1 MRGPRRPP
9 AEGCPGTSAL
19 RPAPGPAARLLCA
32 AARAGAG
39 SSGARADA
47 ASPRR
52 GMLPRTKYNRFRND
66 SVTSVD
72 DLLHSLS
79 VSGGGKV
86 SAARATPAAAPYLV
100 SGEALRK
107 APDDGP
113 GSLGHLLHKVSHLK
127 LSSSG
132 LRGLSSAARE
142 RAGARLSGSCSAPS
156 LAAPDGSAPPAP
168 RAPASMSAARRG
180 RPGDEPLPRPPRGA
194 PHASDQVLGAGVTY
208 VVKYLGCIEVLR
220 SMRSLDFSTR
230 TQITRE
236 AISRVCEAVPGARG
250 ALKKRKPPSKMLSSI
265 LGKSNLQ
272 FAGMSI
278 SLTISTAS
286 LNLRTPDSKQ
296 IIANHHMQSISFASG
311 GDPDTTD
318 YVAYVAKDPVNRRA
332 CHILECCDG
341 LAQDVI
347 GSIGQAFELRFKQY
361 LQCPSKIPALQD
373 RMQSLDEPWTE
384 EEGDAPDHPYYNSI
398 PSKMPPPGGF
408 LDARLKTRPQA
419 PDTTQFAGKEQ
430 TYYQGRHLGDVFGED
445 WQKAPSRQGS
455 FDVYSALEGKAPVP
469 MVGEGPT
476 YVNTRHIPPQARP
489 ATASSAESSP
499 RKDLFDM
506 KPFEDALK
514 NQALGPVLSK
524 AASVECISPVSPRAP
539 DAKMLEELQAEPW
552 YQGEMSRKEAEGLLE
567 KDGDFLVRKSTTNPG
582 SFVLTGMHNGQ
593 AKHLLLVD
601 PEGTIRTKDRVFDS
615 ISHLIG
621 HHLESRLPI
630 VSAGSELC
638 LQQPVE
644 RKQ

>member
-1 MRGPRRPP
+1 
-9 AEGCPGTSAL
+9 
-19 RPAPGPAARLLCA
+19 
-32 AARAGAG
+32 
-39 SSGARADA
+39 
-47 ASPRR
+47 
-52 GMLPRTKYNRFRND
+52 MLPRTKYNRFRND

-72 DLLHSLS
+72 DLLHNLS
-79 VSGGGKV
+79 
-86 SAARATPAAAPYLV
+86 
-100 SGEALRK
+100 
-107 APDDGP
+107 
-113 GSLGHLLHKVSHLK
+113 
-127 LSSSG
+127 
-132 LRGLSSAARE
+132 
-142 RAGARLSGSCSAPS
+142 
-156 LAAPDGSAPPAP
+156 
-168 RAPASMSAARRG
+168 
-180 RPGDEPLPRPPRGA
+180 
-194 PHASDQVLGAGVTY
+194 
-208 VVKYLGCIEVLR
+208 YLGCIEVLR

-236 AISRVCEAVPGARG
+236 AISRVCEAVPGAKG
-250 ALKKRKPPSKMLSSI
+250 AFRKRKPPSKMLSSI

-361 LQCPSKIPALQD
+361 LQCPSKVPTFHD

-384 EEGDAPDHPYYNSI
+384 EEGDGSDHPYYNSI
-398 PSKMPPPGGF
+398 PSKTPPPGGF
-408 LDARLKTRPQA
+408 VDVRLHARPHA
-419 PDTTQFAGKEQ
+419 PDTAQFAGKEQ
-430 TYYQGRHLGDVFGED
+430 TYYQGRHLGDPFGED
-445 WQKAPSRQGS
+445 WQQTPVRQGS
-455 FDVYSALEGKAPVP
+455 LDIYGMPEGRAPAAP
-469 MVGEGPT
+469 GEAPT
-476 YVNTRHIPPQARP
+476 YVNAQHLPPQATP
-489 ATASSAESSP
+489 ASGSSAESSP

-506 KPFEDALK
+506 KPFEDALR
-514 NQALGPVLSK
+514 NQSLGPALSK
-524 AASVECISPVSPRAP
+524 AASVECISPVTPRAP
-539 DAKMLEELQAEPW
+539 DAKMLVELEGEPW
-552 YQGEMSRKEAEGLLE
+552 YQGEMSRKEAEGLL
-567 KDGDFLVRKSTTNPG
+567 KNDGDFLVRKSATNPG

-615 ISHLIG
+615 ISHLIN
-621 HHLESRLPI
+621 HHLENSLPI

-644 RKQ
+644 KTL

>member
-1 MRGPRRPP
+1 
-9 AEGCPGTSAL
+9 
-19 RPAPGPAARLLCA
+19 
-32 AARAGAG
+32 
-39 SSGARADA
+39 
-47 ASPRR
+47 
-52 GMLPRTKYNRFRND
+52 
-66 SVTSVD
+66 
-72 DLLHSLS
+72 
-79 VSGGGKV
+79 
-86 SAARATPAAAPYLV
+86 
-100 SGEALRK
+100 
-107 APDDGP
+107 
-113 GSLGHLLHKVSHLK
+113 
-127 LSSSG
+127 
-132 LRGLSSAARE
+132 
-142 RAGARLSGSCSAPS
+142 
-156 LAAPDGSAPPAP
+156 
-168 RAPASMSAARRG
+168 MSAAKKG

-194 PHASDQVLGAGVTY
+194 QHASDQVLGAGVTY

-384 EEGDAPDHPYYNSI
+384 EEGEGPDHPYYNSI

-419 PDTTQFAGKEQ
+419 PDTAQFAGKEQ

-455 FDVYSALEGKAPVP
+455 LDIYSTPEGKAPGP
-469 MVGEGPT
+469 AVGEGPT

-489 ATASSAESSP
+489 ATASSADSSP

-514 NQALGPVLSK
+514 NQAVGPVLSK

-539 DAKMLEELQAEPW
+539 DAKILEELHAEPW

-615 ISHLIG
+615 ISHLIN
-621 HHLESRLPI
+621 HHLESSLPI

-644 RKQ
+644 RRQ

>member
-1 MRGPRRPP
+1 
-9 AEGCPGTSAL
+9 
-19 RPAPGPAARLLCA
+19 
-32 AARAGAG
+32 
-39 SSGARADA
+39 
-47 ASPRR
+47 
-52 GMLPRTKYNRFRND
+52 MLPRTKYNRFRND

-79 VSGGGKV
+79 VSGSGGKV
-86 SAARATPAAAPYLV
+86 SAEPAASPYLV

-156 LAAPDGSAPPAP
+156 LAAPDGGSATPGS
-168 RAPASMSAARRG
+168 RAPAASMSASRKSRAS
-180 RPGDEPLPRPPRGA
+180 DEPLPRPPRGA
-194 PHASDQVLGAGVTY
+194 PHASDQVLGSGVTY

-230 TQITRE
+230 TQVTRE
-236 AISRVCEAVPGARG
+236 AISRVCEAVPGAKG
-250 ALKKRKPPSKMLSSI
+250 AFKKRKPPSKMLSSI

-296 IIANHHMQSISFASG
+296 IIANHHMRSISFASG

-384 EEGDAPDHPYYNSI
+384 EEGDGPDHPYYNSV

-408 LDARLKTRPQA
+408 LDARLKARPHA
-419 PDTTQFAGKEQ
+419 PDTAQFAGKEQ
-430 TYYQGRHLGDVFGED
+430 TYYQGRHLGDAFGED
-445 WQKAPSRQGS
+445 WQRAPTRQGS
-455 FDVYSALEGKAPVP
+455 LDIYSTPEGKAHMVP
-469 MVGEGPT
+469 VGETPT
-476 YVNTRHIPPQARP
+476 YVNTQPGPPQVWP
-489 ATASSAESSP
+489 AATSSTESSP

-506 KPFEDALK
+506 KPFEDALR
-514 NQALGPVLSK
+514 NQPLGPVLSK
-524 AASVECISPVSPRAP
+524 AASVECISPITPRAP
-539 DAKMLEELQAEPW
+539 DAKMLEELNAEPW
-552 YQGEMSRKEAEGLLE
+552 YQGEMSRKEAEALLQE
-567 KDGDFLVRKSTTNPG
+567 DGDFLVRKSTTNPG

-615 ISHLIG
+615 ISHLITY
-621 HHLESRLPI
+621 HLESSLPI

-638 LQQPVE
+638 LRQPVE
-644 RKQ
+644 RKP

>member
-1 MRGPRRPP
+1 
-9 AEGCPGTSAL
+9 
-19 RPAPGPAARLLCA
+19 
-32 AARAGAG
+32 
-39 SSGARADA
+39 
-47 ASPRR
+47 
-52 GMLPRTKYNRFRND
+52 MLPRTKYNRFRND

-72 DLLHSLS
+72 DLLHNLS
-79 VSGGGKV
+79 VSRGGGKV
-86 SAARATPAAAPYLV
+86 SAARAAPAAAPYLV
-100 SGEALRK
+100 SGDALRK
-107 APDDGP
+107 APDDGS

-132 LRGLSSAARE
+132 LRGLSAARE

-156 LAAPDGSAPPAP
+156 LAAPDGSAPPGP
-168 RAPASMSAARRG
+168 RAPAMRAARKG
-180 RPGDEPLPRPPRGA
+180 RPGDEPPPREPPA
-194 PHASDQVLGAGVTY
+194 NDQVLGAGVTY

-236 AISRVCEAVPGARG
+236 AISRVCEAVPGTKG
-250 ALKKRKPPSKMLSSI
+250 AFRKRKPPSKMLSSI

-272 FAGMSI
+272 FAGMNI

-361 LQCPSKIPALQD
+361 LQCPSKIPALHA

-384 EEGDAPDHPYYNSI
+384 EEGDCSDHPYYNSI
-398 PSKMPPPGGF
+398 PNKTPPPGGF
-408 LDARLKTRPQA
+408 VDARLKARPHA
-419 PDTTQFAGKEQ
+419 TDTAQFSGKEQ
-430 TYYQGRHLGDVFGED
+430 TYYQGRHLGDPFGED
-445 WQKAPSRQGS
+445 WRQAPVRQGS
-455 FDVYSALEGKAPVP
+455 TDTYSTSEGKAHVAP
-469 MVGEGPT
+469 MGEAPT
-476 YVNTRHIPPQARP
+476 YVNTQQFPPQAGP
-489 ATASSAESSP
+489 SVGSSTEGSP
-499 RKDLFDM
+499 GKDLFDM
-506 KPFEDALK
+506 KPFEDALR
-514 NQALGPVLSK
+514 NQCMGPVLSK
-524 AASVECISPVSPRAP
+524 AASVECISPVSPQPP
-539 DAKMLEELQAEPW
+539 DAGVLEALTAEPW
-552 YQGEMSRKEAEGLLE
+552 YQGEMSRQEAEGLLQR
-567 KDGDFLVRKSTTNPG
+567 DGDFLVRKSTTNPG
-582 SFVLTGMHNGQ
+582 SFVLTGMHDGQ

-601 PEGTIRTKDRVFDS
+601 PEGTVRTKDRVFDS
-615 ISHLIG
+615 ISHLIN
-621 HHLESRLPI
+621 HHLENSIPI

-644 RKQ
+644 RNP

>member
-1 MRGPRRPP
+1 
-9 AEGCPGTSAL
+9 
-19 RPAPGPAARLLCA
+19 
-32 AARAGAG
+32 
-39 SSGARADA
+39 
-47 ASPRR
+47 
-52 GMLPRTKYNRFRND
+52 MLPRTKYNRFRND

-72 DLLHSLS
+72 DLLHNLS
-79 VSGGGKV
+79 VSSGGKV
-86 SAARATPAAAPYLV
+86 SATRAAPAAAPYLV
-100 SGEALRK
+100 SGDALRK

-132 LRGLSSAARE
+132 LRGLSAARE

-156 LAAPDGSAPPAP
+156 LAAPDGSSSPGP
-168 RAPASMSAARRG
+168 RAPAMRAARKG
-180 RPGDEPLPRPPRGA
+180 RSSDEPPPR
-194 PHASDQVLGAGVTY
+194 ASPASEQVLGAGVTY

-236 AISRVCEAVPGARG
+236 AISRVCEAVPGAKG
-250 ALKKRKPPSKMLSSI
+250 AFRKRKPPSKMLSSI

-361 LQCPSKIPALQD
+361 LQCPSKIPTLHD
-373 RMQSLDEPWTE
+373 RFE
-384 EEGDAPDHPYYNSI
+384 
-398 PSKMPPPGGF
+398 
-408 LDARLKTRPQA
+408 
-419 PDTTQFAGKEQ
+419 
-430 TYYQGRHLGDVFGED
+430 
-445 WQKAPSRQGS
+445 
-455 FDVYSALEGKAPVP
+455 LE
-469 MVGEGPT
+469 
-476 YVNTRHIPPQARP
+476 
-489 ATASSAESSP
+489 
-499 RKDLFDM
+499 
-506 KPFEDALK
+506 PFEDALK
-514 NQALGPVLSK
+514 NQSVGPVLSK
-524 AASVECISPVSPRAP
+524 AASVECISPISPRAP
-539 DAKMLEELQAEPW
+539 DAKMLEELKAEPW
-552 YQGEMSRKEAEGLLE
+552 YQGEMSRKEAEGLL
-567 KDGDFLVRKSTTNPG
+567 KRDGDFLVRKSTTNPG
-582 SFVLTGMHNGQ
+582 SFVLTGMHDGQ

-615 ISHLIG
+615 ISHLIN
-621 HHLESRLPI
+621 HHLENSLPI

-638 LQQPVE
+638 LKQPVE
-644 RKQ
+644 RSP

>member
-1 MRGPRRPP
+1 
-9 AEGCPGTSAL
+9 
-19 RPAPGPAARLLCA
+19 
-32 AARAGAG
+32 
-39 SSGARADA
+39 
-47 ASPRR
+47 
-52 GMLPRTKYNRFRND
+52 MLPRTKYNRFRND

-79 VSGGGKV
+79 VSGGGGGGGKV

-156 LAAPDGSAPPAP
+156 LAAPDGSAAPAP
-168 RAPASMSAARRG
+168 RAPAVSMSASRKG

-194 PHASDQVLGAGVTY
+194 PHASDQVLGPGVTY

-230 TQITRE
+230 TQITRGFSYSQAITTAAEGAWTGRWMKRMKDRE
-236 AISRVCEAVPGARG
+236 AISRVCEAVPGAKG
-250 ALKKRKPPSKMLSSI
+250 AFRKRKPPSKMLSSI

-278 SLTISTAS
+278 SLTVSTAS

-361 LQCPSKIPALQD
+361 LQCPSKIPVLQD

-384 EEGDAPDHPYYNSI
+384 EEGEGSDHPYYNSV

-408 LDARLKTRPQA
+408 LDARLKNRPHA
-419 PDTTQFAGKEQ
+419 PDTAQFAGKEQ
-430 TYYQGRHLGDVFGED
+430 TYYQGRHLGDTFGED
-445 WQKAPSRQGS
+445 WQQAPVRQGS
-455 FDVYSALEGKAPVP
+455 LDIYSTPEGKPHMAPA
-469 MVGEGPT
+469 GEAPT
-476 YVNTRHIPPQARP
+476 YVNTQRMPPQAQP
-489 ATASSAESSP
+489 AATSSAESSP
-499 RKDLFDM
+499 RRDLFDM

-514 NQALGPVLSK
+514 NQSLGPVLNK

-539 DAKMLEELQAEPW
+539 DAKMLETLQAEPW

-567 KDGDFLVRKSTTNPG
+567 KDGDFLVRKSTTNSG

-615 ISHLIG
+615 ISHLIN
-621 HHLESRLPI
+621 HHLESSVPI

-644 RKQ
+644 RRPPGDQG

>member
-1 MRGPRRPP
+1 
-9 AEGCPGTSAL
+9 
-19 RPAPGPAARLLCA
+19 
-32 AARAGAG
+32 
-39 SSGARADA
+39 
-47 ASPRR
+47 
-52 GMLPRTKYNRFRND
+52 MLPRTKYNRFRND

-72 DLLHSLS
+72 DLLHNLS
-79 VSGGGKV
+79 VSGGGGKV
-86 SAARATPAAAPYLV
+86 SAARAAPAAAPYLV
-100 SGEALRK
+100 SGDALRR

-132 LRGLSSAARE
+132 LRGLSAARE

-156 LAAPDGSAPPAP
+156 LAAPDGSAPPGP
-168 RAPASMSAARRG
+168 RAPAMRAARQG
-180 RPGDEPLPRPPRGA
+180 RPGDEPPPCA

-236 AISRVCEAVPGARG
+236 AISRVCEAVPGAKG
-250 ALKKRKPPSKMLSSI
+250 AFRRRKPPSKMLSSI
-265 LGKSNLQ
+265 LGKRNLQ
-272 FAGMSI
+272 FAGTSI

-286 LNLRTPDSKQ
+286 LSLRTPDSKQ

-361 LQCPSKIPALQD
+361 LQCPSKIPALHD

-384 EEGDAPDHPYYNSI
+384 EEGDSSDHPYYNSI
-398 PSKMPPPGGF
+398 PSKTPPPGGF
-408 LDARLKTRPQA
+408 VDARLKARPPHG
-419 PDTTQFAGKEQ
+419 PDVAQFAGKEQ
-430 TYYQGRHLGDVFGED
+430 TYYQGRHFGDPFGED
-445 WQKAPSRQGS
+445 WQQAPARQGERQGAL
-455 FDVYSALEGKAPVP
+455 DIYSVPAGRSPAATAGEAPA
-469 MVGEGPT
+469 
-476 YVNTRHIPPQARP
+476 YVNTQRAPRQARP
-489 ATASSAESSP
+489 AAGSSAESSP
-499 RKDLFDM
+499 RRDLFDM

-514 NQALGPVLSK
+514 NQPLGPVLSK

-539 DAKMLEELQAEPW
+539 DARMLEELRAEPW
-552 YQGEMSRKEAEGLLE
+552 YQGEMSRKEAERLL
-567 KDGDFLVRKSTTNPG
+567 KTDGDFLVRKSATNPG

-601 PEGTIRTKDRVFDS
+601 PEGTIRTKDRIFDS
-615 ISHLIG
+615 ISHLIT
-621 HHLESRLPI
+621 HHLENSLPI

-638 LQQPVE
+638 LQQPVG
-644 RKQ
+644 RNP

>member
-1 MRGPRRPP
+1 MPAYGQGNQEDKEESPPPPQTAILGIYIFLPPIAGCAYWRGLLFSQRLHFTFVCQLAPQWVGAVSESLWRYT
-9 AEGCPGTSAL
+9 GLSAFT
-19 RPAPGPAARLLCA
+19 R
-32 AARAGAG
+32 
-39 SSGARADA
+39 SD
-47 ASPRR
+47 
-52 GMLPRTKYNRFRND
+52 
-66 SVTSVD
+66 
-72 DLLHSLS
+72 
-79 VSGGGKV
+79 
-86 SAARATPAAAPYLV
+86 
-100 SGEALRK
+100 
-107 APDDGP
+107 
-113 GSLGHLLHKVSHLK
+113 SLGQKLK
-127 LSSSG
+127 YH
-132 LRGLSSAARE
+132 
-142 RAGARLSGSCSAPS
+142 PW
-156 LAAPDGSAPPAP
+156 
-168 RAPASMSAARRG
+168 
-180 RPGDEPLPRPPRGA
+180 
-194 PHASDQVLGAGVTY
+194 
-208 VVKYLGCIEVLR
+208 
-220 SMRSLDFSTR
+220 
-230 TQITRE
+230 
-236 AISRVCEAVPGARG
+236 ISQ
-250 ALKKRKPPSKMLSSI
+250 PPSKVLSNI

-384 EEGDAPDHPYYNSI
+384 EEGDGPDHPYYNSV

-408 LDARLKTRPQA
+408 LDARLKARPHG
-419 PDTTQFAGKEQ
+419 PDAAQFAGKEQ
-430 TYYQGRHLGDVFGED
+430 TYYQGRHLGDTFGED
-445 WQKAPSRQGS
+445 WQRAPTRQGS
-455 FDVYSALEGKAPVP
+455 LDIYSTPEGKAH
-469 MVGEGPT
+469 MALVGETPT
-476 YVNTRHIPPQARP
+476 YVNTQPVPPHVWP
-489 ATASSAESSP
+489 TASSSTESSP

-514 NQALGPVLSK
+514 NQPLGPVLSK

-539 DAKMLEELQAEPW
+539 DAKTLEELDAEPW
-552 YQGEMSRKEAEGLLE
+552 YQGEMSRKEAEALLQE
-567 KDGDFLVRKSTTNPG
+567 DGDFLVRKSTTNPG

-615 ISHLIG
+615 ISHLINY
-621 HHLESRLPI
+621 HLESSLPI

-644 RKQ
+644 RKH

>member
-1 MRGPRRPP
+1 
-9 AEGCPGTSAL
+9 
-19 RPAPGPAARLLCA
+19 
-32 AARAGAG
+32 
-39 SSGARADA
+39 
-47 ASPRR
+47 
-52 GMLPRTKYNRFRND
+52 MLPRTKYNRFRND

-72 DLLHSLS
+72 DLLHNLS

-86 SAARATPAAAPYLV
+86 SAARAAPAAAPYLV
-100 SGEALRK
+100 SG
-107 APDDGP
+107 DDGP

-132 LRGLSSAARE
+132 LRGRSAARA

-156 LAAPDGSAPPAP
+156 LAAPDGPG
-168 RAPASMSAARRG
+168 APAMRAARKG
-180 RPGDEPLPRPPRGA
+180 RPGDPPPPRA

-236 AISRVCEAVPGARG
+236 AISRVCEAVPGTKG
-250 ALKKRKPPSKMLSSI
+250 AFRKRKPPSKMLSSI

-361 LQCPSKIPALQD
+361 LQCPSKVPAFHD

-384 EEGDAPDHPYYNSI
+384 EEGDGSDHPYYNSI
-398 PSKMPPPGGF
+398 PSKTPPPGGF
-408 LDARLKTRPQA
+408 VDVRLHARPHA
-419 PDTTQFAGKEQ
+419 PDTAQFAGKEQ
-430 TYYQGRHLGDVFGED
+430 TYYQGRHLGDPFGED
-445 WQKAPSRQGS
+445 WQQTPVRQGS
-455 FDVYSALEGKAPVP
+455 LDIYSTPEARVPAAP
-469 MVGEGPT
+469 GEAPT
-476 YVNTRHIPPQARP
+476 YVNAQHIPVQATP
-489 ATASSAESSP
+489 ASGSSTESSP
-499 RKDLFDM
+499 LKDLFDM
-506 KPFEDALK
+506 KPFEDALR
-514 NQALGPVLSK
+514 NQSLGPVLSK
-524 AASVECISPVSPRAP
+524 AASVECISPVTPRAP
-539 DAKMLEELQAEPW
+539 DAKMLEELEGEPW
-552 YQGEMSRKEAEGLLE
+552 YQGEMSRKEAEGLL
-567 KDGDFLVRKSTTNPG
+567 KNDGDFLVRKSATNPG

-615 ISHLIG
+615 ISHLIN
-621 HHLESRLPI
+621 HHLENSLPI

-644 RKQ
+644 KTL

>member
-1 MRGPRRPP
+1 
-9 AEGCPGTSAL
+9 
-19 RPAPGPAARLLCA
+19 
-32 AARAGAG
+32 
-39 SSGARADA
+39 
-47 ASPRR
+47 
-52 GMLPRTKYNRFRND
+52 MLPRTKYNRFRND

-79 VSGGGKV
+79 VSGGGGKV

-100 SGEALRK
+100 SGEALHK

-168 RAPASMSAARRG
+168 RAPAESMSAARKG

-194 PHASDQVLGAGVTY
+194 PHASDQVLGPGVTY

-230 TQITRE
+230 TQITRCSLPTKGLVASTGPLHGPTPGFVDSRE
-236 AISRVCEAVPGARG
+236 AISRVCEAVPGAKG
-250 ALKKRKPPSKMLSSI
+250 AFKKRKPPSKTLSSI

-373 RMQSLDEPWTE
+373 RSGRRTGSSTTSAISL
-384 EEGDAPDHPYYNSI
+384 
-398 PSKMPPPGGF
+398 
-408 LDARLKTRPQA
+408 
-419 PDTTQFAGKEQ
+419 TTTWRADCPLSL
-430 TYYQGRHLGDVFGED
+430 LGV
-445 WQKAPSRQGS
+445 SS
-455 FDVYSALEGKAPVP
+455 
-469 MVGEGPT
+469 
-476 YVNTRHIPPQARP
+476 
-489 ATASSAESSP
+489 ASSSQWRGSS
-499 RKDLFDM
+499 
-506 KPFEDALK
+506 
-514 NQALGPVLSK
+514 
-524 AASVECISPVSPRAP
+524 
-539 DAKMLEELQAEPW
+539 EP
-552 YQGEMSRKEAEGLLE
+552 A
-567 KDGDFLVRKSTTNPG
+567 
-582 SFVLTGMHNGQ
+582 
-593 AKHLLLVD
+593 HLLLKLCTRRITEEVCVGVHNTLLSTFILEWKWLLGHPSGGCITPISSFLSLMKAD
-601 PEGTIRTKDRVFDS
+601 LFGHILETHLKRQVKIIGLVSFRPFRES
-615 ISHLIG
+615 ISLLHEMMCFPL
-621 HHLESRLPI
+621 
-630 VSAGSELC
+630 AGPSLWVWHV
-638 LQQPVE
+638 PVLLGSPGGGST
-644 RKQ
+644 

>member
-1 MRGPRRPP
+1 
-9 AEGCPGTSAL
+9 
-19 RPAPGPAARLLCA
+19 
-32 AARAGAG
+32 
-39 SSGARADA
+39 
-47 ASPRR
+47 
-52 GMLPRTKYNRFRND
+52 MLPRTKYNRFRND

-72 DLLHSLS
+72 DLLHNLS

-86 SAARATPAAAPYLV
+86 SAARAAPAAVPYLV
-100 SGEALRK
+100 SGDALRK

-132 LRGLSSAARE
+132 LRGLSAARE

-156 LAAPDGSAPPAP
+156 LAAPDGSAPPGP
-168 RAPASMSAARRG
+168 RAPAMRAARKG
-180 RPGDEPLPRPPRGA
+180 RPGDEPPPRA
-194 PHASDQVLGAGVTY
+194 PPASDQVLGAGVTY

-236 AISRVCEAVPGARG
+236 AISRVCEAVPGAKG
-250 ALKKRKPPSKMLSSI
+250 AFRKRKPPSKMLSSI

-347 GSIGQAFELRFKQY
+347 SSIGQAFELRFKQY
-361 LQCPSKIPALQD
+361 LQCPSKISTFHD

-384 EEGDAPDHPYYNSI
+384 EEGDGSDHPYYNSI
-398 PSKMPPPGGF
+398 PSKTPPPGGF
-408 LDARLKTRPQA
+408 VDARLKARSHV
-419 PDTTQFAGKEQ
+419 PDTAQFAGKEQ
-430 TYYQGRHLGDVFGED
+430 TYYQGRHLGELFGED
-445 WQKAPSRQGS
+445 WQQTPIRQGS
-455 FDVYSALEGKAPVP
+455 VDIYSMPEGKAHVAP
-469 MVGEGPT
+469 MGEAPT
-476 YVNTRHIPPQARP
+476 YVNTQHLPLQAGP
-489 ATASSAESSP
+489 SASSSAESSP

-514 NQALGPVLSK
+514 NQSMGPLLSK
-524 AASVECISPVSPRAP
+524 AASVECISPISPKAP
-539 DAKMLEELQAEPW
+539 DARMLEELKAEPW
-552 YQGEMSRKEAEGLLE
+552 YQGEMSRKEAEGLL
-567 KDGDFLVRKSTTNPG
+567 KRDGDFLVRKSTTNLG
-582 SFVLTGMHNGQ
+582 SFVLTGMHDGQ

-601 PEGTIRTKDRVFDS
+601 PEGTIRTKDRIFDS
-615 ISHLIG
+615 ISHLIN
-621 HHLESRLPI
+621 HHLENSLPI

-644 RKQ
+644 RNP

>member
-1 MRGPRRPP
+1 
-9 AEGCPGTSAL
+9 
-19 RPAPGPAARLLCA
+19 
-32 AARAGAG
+32 
-39 SSGARADA
+39 
-47 ASPRR
+47 
-52 GMLPRTKYNRFRND
+52 MLPRTKYNRFRND

-72 DLLHSLS
+72 DLLHNLS
-79 VSGGGKV
+79 
-86 SAARATPAAAPYLV
+86 
-100 SGEALRK
+100 
-107 APDDGP
+107 
-113 GSLGHLLHKVSHLK
+113 
-127 LSSSG
+127 
-132 LRGLSSAARE
+132 
-142 RAGARLSGSCSAPS
+142 
-156 LAAPDGSAPPAP
+156 
-168 RAPASMSAARRG
+168 
-180 RPGDEPLPRPPRGA
+180 
-194 PHASDQVLGAGVTY
+194 
-208 VVKYLGCIEVLR
+208 YLGCIEVLR

-236 AISRVCEAVPGARG
+236 AISRVCEAVPGTKG
-250 ALKKRKPPSKMLSSI
+250 AFRKRKPPSKMLSSI

-272 FAGMSI
+272 FAGMNI

-361 LQCPSKIPALQD
+361 LQCPSKIPAFHD

-384 EEGDAPDHPYYNSI
+384 EEGEGSDRPYYNSI
-398 PSKMPPPGGF
+398 PDKTPPPGGF
-408 LDARLKTRPQA
+408 ADARLKARPHA
-419 PDTTQFAGKEQ
+419 PGTEQFSGKEQ
-430 TYYQGRHLGDVFGED
+430 TYYQGRHLGDPFGED
-445 WQKAPSRQGS
+445 WQQTPVGQGS
-455 FDVYSALEGKAPVP
+455 VETYSTPEGKAH
-469 MVGEGPT
+469 VGPAGEAPT
-476 YVNTRHIPPQARP
+476 YVNTQHFPPQAGL
-489 ATASSAESSP
+489 AAGSSAESSP

-514 NQALGPVLSK
+514 NQSVGPVLSK
-524 AASVECISPVSPRAP
+524 AASVECISSVSPRAP

-552 YQGEMSRKEAEGLLE
+552 YQGEMSRKEAEGLL
-567 KDGDFLVRKSTTNPG
+567 KRDGDFLVRKSTTNPG
-582 SFVLTGMHNGQ
+582 PFVLTGMHDGQ

-601 PEGTIRTKDRVFDS
+601 PEGTVRTRDRIFDS
-615 ISHLIG
+615 ISHLIN
-621 HHLESRLPI
+621 HHLENKLPI

-644 RKQ
+644 RNP

>member
-1 MRGPRRPP
+1 
-9 AEGCPGTSAL
+9 
-19 RPAPGPAARLLCA
+19 
-32 AARAGAG
+32 
-39 SSGARADA
+39 
-47 ASPRR
+47 
-52 GMLPRTKYNRFRND
+52 MLPRTKYNRFRND

-72 DLLHSLS
+72 DLLHNLS
-79 VSGGGKV
+79 VSRGGGKV
-86 SAARATPAAAPYLV
+86 SAARAAPAAAPYLV
-100 SGEALRK
+100 SGDALRR
-107 APDDGP
+107 APDDGS

-132 LRGLSSAARE
+132 LRGLSAARE
-142 RAGARLSGSCSAPS
+142 RAGTRLSGSCSAPS
-156 LAAPDGSAPPAP
+156 LAAPDGSAPPGP
-168 RAPASMSAARRG
+168 GAPAMRAAMKG
-180 RPGDEPLPRPPRGA
+180 RPGDEPPPRA
-194 PHASDQVLGAGVTY
+194 PPASDQVLGAGVTY

-236 AISRVCEAVPGARG
+236 AISRVCEAVPGTKG
-250 ALKKRKPPSKMLSSI
+250 AFRKRKPPSKMLSSI

-272 FAGMSI
+272 FAGMNI

-361 LQCPSKIPALQD
+361 LQCPSKIPALQA

-384 EEGDAPDHPYYNSI
+384 EEGDGSDHPYYNSI
-398 PSKMPPPGGF
+398 PNKTPPPGGF
-408 LDARLKTRPQA
+408 VDARLKARPHA
-419 PDTTQFAGKEQ
+419 ADTAQFSGKEQ
-430 TYYQGRHLGDVFGED
+430 TYYQGRHLGDPFGED
-445 WQKAPSRQGS
+445 WQQAPVRQGS
-455 FDVYSALEGKAPVP
+455 TDTYSTSEGKAHVAPT
-469 MVGEGPT
+469 GEAPT
-476 YVNTRHIPPQARP
+476 YVNTQQLPPQAGP
-489 ATASSAESSP
+489 PVGGSTEGSP

-506 KPFEDALK
+506 KPFEDALR
-514 NQALGPVLSK
+514 NQCMGPVMSK
-524 AASVECISPVSPRAP
+524 AASVECISPVSPWPP
-539 DAKMLEELQAEPW
+539 DAGVLEALRAEPW
-552 YQGEMSRKEAEGLLE
+552 YQGEMSRQEAEGLLQR
-567 KDGDFLVRKSTTNPG
+567 DGDFLVRKSTTNPG
-582 SFVLTGMHNGQ
+582 SFVLTGMHDGQ

-601 PEGTIRTKDRVFDS
+601 PEGTVRTKDRVFDS
-615 ISHLIG
+615 ISHLIN
-621 HHLESRLPI
+621 HHLENSIPI

-644 RKQ
+644 RNP